1 METVAD
7 PLAREETDEREET
20 TKERERERRGL
31 DPLARYYVNIVS
43 RNQYEN

>member
-7 PLAREETDEREET
+7 PLAREESEE
-20 TKERERERRGL
+20 TKERKREGKGL